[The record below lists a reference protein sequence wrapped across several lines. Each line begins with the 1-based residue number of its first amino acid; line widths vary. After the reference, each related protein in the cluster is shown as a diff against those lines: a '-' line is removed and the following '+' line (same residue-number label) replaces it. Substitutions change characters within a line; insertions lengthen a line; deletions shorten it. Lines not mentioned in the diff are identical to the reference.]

1 MFSYTVEY
9 EDYNGVS
16 KKETLYF
23 NISASELLRLQ
34 NTTPGGYAD
43 YIQRIVDS
51 ADNSEIWKAFEDLIR
66 MSYGVKTEDGQHFVK
81 KRDGHNLA
89 DDFIDTP
96 AYDTFMIA
104 LISSEKLSADFVNGV
119 IPQDKLQQMIDGANL
134 TLPGT
139 IG

>member
-9 EDYNGVS
+9 EDYNGVE

-34 NTTPGGYAD
+34 NTTPGGYAS
-43 YIQRIVDS
+43 YIQRVIDS

-66 MSYGVKTEDGQHFVK
+66 TSYGVKTEDGQHFVK
-81 KRDGHNLA
+81 KRDGHSLA

-96 AYDTFMIA
+96 AYDVFMIA
-104 LISSEKLSADFVNGV
+104 LISSEQLAADFVNGV
-119 IPQDKLQQMIDGANL
+119 IPQEKLQKMMANN
-134 TLPGT
+134 TPSLPADA
-139 IG
+139 